1 MGFAISMMTGGA
13 LKKFCRWA
21 FVVLLL
27 VGWFVHKVN
36 AQQNSTA
43 IQTVG
48 DSAKSNPGQEAVLSG
63 VIRDSKT
70 DKPIEGLSVY
80 IEELNTGTVTNGRG
94 QYQISLPTGQYTIR
108 FQYLGL
114 ETVIRKIHLVSD
126 GKLDIIMKEKSLY
139 MDEVVVRGSAQD
151 NNVKSPVTGIERLNV
166 AQISQFPS
174 LLGVSDVVHTLL
186 LLPGVNTVGEGASG
200 FNVRGGMTD
209 QNLVLLN
216 GAPLFNSSHV
226 LGLFSVF
233 NPDVTDNFTLYKG
246 YIPARF
252 GGRLSSV
259 LDVHMKNGDYV
270 KYKVKGG
277 IGIAS
282 GRLSVQGPIQKDKT
296 SFLIGARST
305 YSDWVLG
312 LAKNLD
318 VQKSKAAFYDAN
330 INLSHRVNE
339 NNRVQL
345 SFYASH
351 DNFRYSDNFGYSWGT
366 KLGNLRWDKILRD
379 NLMME
384 VSAVIGDYSS
394 SNYDPQGFDASMLK
408 NGIKYLQFKT
418 DFLYKPNNKH
428 VIDYGVEWIRYDE
441 TPETIS
447 PYNSGS
453 AVKNDQVSKGR
464 GRTLSVY
471 LGDDYTISTRLLF
484 SAGLRYS
491 YFQNL
496 GPDNVYSYR
505 SGVPKDAST
514 ITDSTQ
520 YGKGKVIAHY
530 GGFEPRASIR
540 YNLDASSSVKLSYD
554 HMQQFIHQVSNSTSA
569 TPSDIWQVS
578 NSFVPGEK
586 ADNFSIG
593 YYRNFKDDT
602 WETSLEFFYKKTSNL
617 LLYKNFAKL
626 HLNNHL
632 ETELLEGKGKAYGA
646 ELSIKKSIG
655 RWTGWL
661 SYSYT
666 RSFVR
671 SKTPYISE
679 KINSNDW
686 FPSDYDRPNNI
697 SLVAKRKLGERSA
710 FSFNFTYD
718 TGRPVTAIESSYQNG
733 PTIVPIYSTRNNYR
747 IPDYIRLD
755 VSFTI
760 GDNIWKNRT
769 VSPNRKYH
777 DSLTIS
783 FYNLLGRK
791 NAYSVFY
798 KRPPGYNIPTAFR
811 LSVLGSIIPSVTYN
825 FNF

>member
-1 MGFAISMMTGGA
+1 MMKWGTRYKFYQWISFAA
-13 LKKFCRWA
+13 
-21 FVVLLL
+21 LLL
-27 VGWFVHKVN
+27 IFCVQNTN
-36 AQQNSTA
+36 AQQKVIVVHTTA
-43 IQTVG
+43 
-48 DSAKSNPGQEAVLSG
+48 DSVKSKPVQEAVLSG
-63 VIRDSKT
+63 VIHDAKRGEAID
-70 DKPIEGLSVY
+70 GASVY
-80 IEELNTGTVTNGRG
+80 VEQLNTGTVTNFRG
-94 QYQISLPTGQYTIR
+94 EYQISLPTGRYTVR
-108 FQYLGL
+108 FQYLGM
-114 ETVIRKIHLVSD
+114 ETVVKKIHLLSD
-126 GKLDIIMKEKSLY
+126 TTLNITMKEKSLY
-139 MDEVVVRGSAQD
+139 MDEVIVRGSSQD
-151 NNVKSPVTGIERLNV
+151 NNVKSSVTGIERLTV
-166 AQISQFPS
+166 AQISHLPS

-233 NPDVTDNFTLYKG
+233 NPDVTNDFTLYKG
-246 YIPARF
+246 YIPSRF

-259 LDVHMKNGDYV
+259 LDVHMKNGDYDR
-270 KYKVKGG
+270 YRVKGG

-296 SFLIGARST
+296 SFLIGTRST
-305 YSDWVLG
+305 YSDWILG
-312 LAKNLD
+312 LTKNLD

-330 INLSHRVNE
+330 VILSHRVNE
-339 NNRVQL
+339 NNRIQL
-345 SFYASH
+345 SFYGSH

-366 KLGNLRWDKILRD
+366 RLGNLRWDKIFNE

-384 VSAVIGDYSS
+384 VSGVIGDYSS
-394 SNYDPQGFDASMLK
+394 SNYEPQGFDASRLK
-408 NGIKYLQFKT
+408 NGIKYYQFKT
-418 DFLYKPNNKH
+418 DFLFKPNRHH
-428 VIDYGVEWIRYDE
+428 VIDYGVEWITYNE
-441 TPETIS
+441 KPETIS
-447 PYNSGS
+447 PYNSSS
-453 AVKNDQVSKGR
+453 AIVNNRISKGK
-464 GRTLSVY
+464 GRTFSVY
-471 LGDDYTISTRLLF
+471 AGDDYTISARLLF

-496 GPDNVYSYR
+496 GPDNVYSYQ
-505 SGVPKDAST
+505 SGVPRDVST
-514 ITDSTQ
+514 ITDSTY
-520 YGKGKVIAHY
+520 YGRGKVIAHY

-578 NSFVPGEK
+578 NSFIPGEK

-593 YYRNFKDDT
+593 YYRNFKNDA
-602 WETSLEFFYKKTSNL
+602 WETSLEFFYKRTSNL
-617 LLYKNFAKL
+617 LLYKNFAEL

-646 ELSIKKSIG
+646 ELSIKKSTG

-671 SKTPYISE
+671 STTPYSSE

-697 SLVAKRKLGERSA
+697 NLVVSRKLAKRSA

-718 TGRPVTAIESSYQNG
+718 TGRPITAIESSYQNG

-755 VSFTI
+755 LSFTI

-798 KRPPGYNIPTAFR
+798 KRPPGYNIPTSFR